1 MVASV
6 RQPRSLATRVLT
18 IATLW
23 AVIALFVTGILILT
37 LYRNGAE
44 RSFQE
49 LLRAQLYNVINSISL
64 KSNGQLSGTP
74 QLGDLRFSQPE
85 SGWYWIVDIV
95 DNGPPDKIASVSLG
109 QQQVAIVGVKNAPFN
124 DRYERIYQSTDS
136 TGREVVVAETEV
148 LLGDNGEVA
157 RFRVTGNQGDV
168 DADVAIFSRQLI
180 LFLSLFGFGSLLV
193 NAIAILFGLRPLD
206 RIRRSLEEIRA
217 GKTESLAGSFPR
229 EIAPLTGEVNALIE
243 NNRRIIER
251 ARMQVGNLAH
261 SLKTPIA
268 VLLNETR
275 NMEPE
280 QARLVNEQ
288 ATAMQNQ
295 VQHYLDRARIAAQQ
309 NSVLV
314 RTDTQKTL
322 QRLLRVMERLQPE
335 IDFELVLPANPPELA
350 MEQHD
355 VEEILGN
362 MLENASKWTANKVRV
377 VVATTTASKSA
388 DGPGSDDTRLKP
400 MLSVSVEDNGPG
412 MPDDQLAEAVKR
424 GRRMD
429 ESKPGTGLG
438 LSIIKE
444 IAEEYQG
451 SVLLKRSVLGGLCA
465 TVILPVAVR

>member
-1 MVASV
+1 MAVSV

-23 AVIALFVTGILILT
+23 AVIALFVTGVLILT

-44 RSFQE
+44 RGFQE

-74 QLGDLRFSQPE
+74 QLGDLRFSQPG
-85 SGWYWIVDIV
+85 SGWYWIVDVV
-95 DNGPPDKIASVSLG
+95 DNGPPDKLASVSLG
-109 QQQVAIVGVKNAPFN
+109 QQQVAVVSVAKAPFN
-124 DRYERIYQSTDS
+124 NRYERIYQSTDS
-136 TGREVVVAETEV
+136 SGRDVVVAETEV

-168 DADVAIFSRQLI
+168 DADVSIFSRQLI
-180 LFLSLFGFGSLLV
+180 LFLSLFGLGSLLV

-217 GKTESLAGSFPR
+217 GKTESLSGGFPR
-229 EIAPLTGEVNALIE
+229 EIAPLTDEVNALID

-268 VLLNETR
+268 VLLNEAR
-275 NMEPE
+275 AMDPE

-335 IDFELVLPANPPELA
+335 TGFELVLPPDPPELA

-362 MLENASKWTANKVRV
+362 MLENASKWTSDKVRV
-377 VVATTTASKSA
+377 VVAPITIDKPNDGSA
-388 DGPGSDDTRLKP
+388 DAGIKP
-400 MLSVSVEDNGPG
+400 MLSICVEDNGPG
-412 MPDDQLAEAVKR
+412 MPDDQLAEALKR

-451 SVLLKRSVLGGLCA
+451 SVVLERSTLGGLCA
-465 TVILPVAVR
+465 KVILPVAVR

>member
-1 MVASV
+1 MAAEE
-6 RQPRSLATRVLT
+6 RQPRSLAARVLA
-18 IATLW
+18 IASAW
-23 AVIALFVTGILILT
+23 AVIALFVIGILILT
-37 LYRNGAE
+37 LYRNGTE
-44 RSFQE
+44 RGFRD
-49 LLRAQLYNVINSISL
+49 LLRAQLYNLINSVSL
-64 KSNGQLSGTP
+64 DENGRLEGTP
-74 QLGDLRFSQPE
+74 QLGDLRFSQPG

-95 DNGPPDKIASVSLG
+95 GDGPPDRLASVSLG
-109 QQQVAIVGVKNAPFN
+109 DRTLTIPSTDVAPFN
-124 DRYERIYQSTDS
+124 DRYERIYTTQDS
-136 TGREVVVAETEV
+136 QGQEELVAETEV
-148 LLGDNGEVA
+148 LLGDNGEIA
-157 RFRVTGNQGDV
+157 RFRVTGAMADFN
-168 DADVAIFSRQLI
+168 ADVWAFSRQLI
-180 LFLSLFGFGSLLV
+180 LFLVIFGLGSLLV

-217 GKTESLAGSFPR
+217 GKTESLEGSFPR

-268 VLLNETR
+268 VLLNESR
-275 NMEPE
+275 AMEPD

-314 RTDTQKTL
+314 RTDTQKTIE
-322 QRLLRVMERLQPE
+322 RLMRVMERLNPDTE
-335 IDFELVLPANPPELA
+335 FELQLPGNPPNLA

-362 MLENASKWTANKVRV
+362 MLENAGKWAAGKVRV
-377 VVATTTASKSA
+377 RVEFDPSMPGHTEPDARATLAISVED
-388 DGPGSDDTRLKP
+388 DGPGMDDD
-400 MLSVSVEDNGPG
+400 E
-412 MPDDQLAEAVKR
+412 LAEAVKR
-424 GRRMD
+424 GRRLD

-444 IAEEYQG
+444 ISEEYKG
-451 SVLLKRSVLGGLCA
+451 AVKLGRSELGGLSV
-465 TVILPVAVR
+465 TVRLPVAVR

>member
-1 MVASV
+1 MAAEK
-6 RQPRSLATRVLT
+6 RQPRSLAARVLV
-18 IATLW
+18 IASAW
-23 AVIALFVTGILILT
+23 AVIALFVIGILILT
-37 LYRNGAE
+37 LYRNGTE
-44 RSFQE
+44 RGFRD
-49 LLRAQLYNVINSISL
+49 LLRAQLYNVINSVSL
-64 KSNGQLSGTP
+64 DENGQLEGTP
-74 QLGDLRFSQPE
+74 QLGDLRFSQPG

-95 DNGPPDKIASVSLG
+95 GDRPPDKLASVSLG
-109 QQQVAIVGVKNAPFN
+109 DRTLAIPGTDSAPFN
-124 DRYERIYQSTDS
+124 ERYERIYISQDS
-136 TGREVVVAETEV
+136 TGQEELVAETEV
-148 LLGDNGEVA
+148 LLGDNGEIA
-157 RFRVTGNQGDV
+157 RFRVAGAMADLN
-168 DADVAIFSRQLI
+168 ADVSAFSRQLI
-180 LFLSLFGFGSLLV
+180 LFLVIFGVGSLLV

-217 GKTESLAGSFPR
+217 GKTESLEGSFPR

-268 VLLNETR
+268 VLLNESR
-275 NMEPE
+275 SMEPD

-322 QRLLRVMERLQPE
+322 QRLMRVMERLNP
-335 IDFELVLPANPPELA
+335 DTAFELMLPDDSPNLA

-362 MLENASKWTANKVRV
+362 MLENASKWATGKVRV
-377 VVATTTASKSA
+377 RIKATGEMTAAATSESRPMLA
-388 DGPGSDDTRLKP
+388 ISVEDDGPG
-400 MLSVSVEDNGPG
+400 ME
-412 MPDDQLAEAVKR
+412 DDQLAEALKR
-424 GRRMD
+424 GRRLD

-444 IAEEYQG
+444 ISEEYKG
-451 SVLLKRSVLGGLCA
+451 SVKLGRSDLGGLSV
-465 TVILPVAVR
+465 TVSLPVAVR